1 MSELNE
7 LLNSFSH
14 IVFLTGAGVS
24 TASGIPDYRS
34 KNGLYSDGQTPEYL
48 LSETCLRKEPER
60 HYQFVKEKM
69 FYPQANPNVIHKKM
83 ALFAKEK
90 NACIITQNV
99 DGLHS
104 KAGTPQNDLIEFHG
118 SLYRVFCQKCGRSI
132 EWSKYLED
140 MHHEGCGGIL
150 RTDIVLYEEP
160 IRREV
165 LKRAVEIVSSSDLI
179 VVCGTSLAVYPF
191 ADLIEYAPINAKIVA
206 VNKEKIPLP
215 ENAELIIGD
224 AKEVFE
230 EVDLKK

>member
-60 HYQFVKEKM
+60 HYQFVREKM

-99 DGLHS
+99 DGLHL
-104 KAGTPQNDLIEFHG
+104 KAGTPQNSLVEFHG
-118 SLYRVFCQKCGRSI
+118 SLYRVFCQKCGQNV

-165 LKRAVEIVSSSDLI
+165 LKRAVEIVSSADLI

-191 ADLIEYAPINAKIVA
+191 AGLIEYAPINAKIVA